1 MTEKPQT
8 GAQAQG
14 TAQEAAQ
21 GTAAG
26 AAQVPP
32 QSRGQDQITPP
43 AAASSATHRRETPE
57 AETSGWVG
65 WVVFGAMMMLMVGS
79 FQAIV
84 GLTALFQSEYYVVSE
99 SGLLLNVDF
108 TAWGWTHLILG
119 AVAVAAGAG
128 LLAGQMWARVVGIA
142 MALVSAVVN
151 LAFIAAY
158 PLWSMLIIA
167 LDVLVIYA
175 VAMHGGDLRSRTR
188 SGERTATAG

>member
-1 MTEKPQT
+1 MTEKPQA

-14 TAQEAAQ
+14 TAQ
-21 GTAAG
+21 GTAKETPPG
-26 AAQVPP
+26 TAQVPP
-32 QSRGQDQITPP
+32 QSRGQDQITTLAP
-43 AAASSATHRRETPE
+43 AAHRREGPT

-84 GLTALFQSEYYVVSE
+84 GLTALFQSEYYVVTE
-99 SGLLLNVDF
+99 SGLLLDVDF
-108 TAWGWTHLILG
+108 TAWGWAHLVLG

-128 LLAGQMWARVVGIA
+128 LLAGQLWARVVGIA

-151 LAFIAAY
+151 LAFVAAY
-158 PLWSMLIIA
+158 PVWSLVIIA

-175 VAMHGGDLRSRTR
+175 IAMHGSELRPGSR
-188 SGERTATAG
+188 SGERSAAAG